1 MTMDSE
7 ELRRRLQSRPPS
19 AALSDDLASD
29 AGRHRPWPVQRPRMA
44 AAVLIGVVGYATGPR
59 VILTLRTEHLKTHAG
74 QVSFPGGRVEP
85 IDAGPEATALREA
98 QEEIGLRPERVEV
111 LGRLSPYDTITG
123 FRVDPVVGW
132 IEPPVVYSPDPVEVA
147 EVFEVPL
154 KIVLDLRNYRR
165 ASHLRDDVRRTFYV
179 LTYDGHRIWGATAGM
194 LVSLAQAVGE

>member
-1 MTMDSE
+1 MS
-7 ELRRRLQSRPPS
+7 
-19 AALSDDLASD
+19 
-29 AGRHRPWPVQRPRMA
+29 

-85 IDAGPEATALREA
+85 IDAGAEATALREA

-165 ASHLRDDVRRTFYV
+165 ESHLRSDVRRTFYV

>member
-1 MTMDSE
+1 MS
-7 ELRRRLQSRPPS
+7 
-19 AALSDDLASD
+19 
-29 AGRHRPWPVQRPRMA
+29 

-59 VILTLRTEHLKTHAG
+59 IILTLRTEHLKTHAG
-74 QVSFPGGRVEP
+74 QVSFPGGRVELV
-85 IDAGPEATALREA
+85 DASAEETALREA

-132 IEPPVVYSPDPVEVA
+132 IEPPVTYTPDPFEVA

-154 KIVLDLRNYRR
+154 RTVLDLRNYRR
-165 ASHLRDDVRRTFYV
+165 ESHHRDDVRRTFYV

-194 LVSLAQAVGE
+194 LVSLARVVGG